1 MSDTITQSSSLKE
14 HRILVIVTVM
24 LVAILEVLDSTIV
37 NVSLPHMMG
46 ELGAN
51 VEQITW
57 VLTSYIVA
65 SAIVMPLTG
74 LLVTRL
80 GRKNLLLI
88 NIMGFMVS
96 SILCGL
102 ATSLPAIVTFRV
114 LQGAFGAA
122 LIPLSQ
128 VILNDTFEDSERTK
142 AMAIWGIGL
151 MAAPVLGPS
160 LGGYITEH
168 LNWRWVFFIN
178 IPGCLLSFFL
188 ASFIIPKSEKR
199 FKRID
204 WVGLILMAAAIG
216 GFQLVLDQGNTKDW
230 FNSDFIFMA
239 TVVTAFA
246 MATFITRGRGKKDHI
261 INLALFRHRNFT
273 TSTVIFGLFCGALFG
288 SIGLQPIM
296 LERLMGY
303 SALDTGLIMAP
314 RGIACAVGMAM
325 VTPLMSKYSSKSVL
339 VTASLLCSLGT
350 YVMVFFSTEMNM
362 WSIIWPSII
371 QGFGMGLFFV
381 PLSTVALAGIPEK
394 DSAEA
399 AGLFGYGRMVGSSIG
414 ISVLS
419 TLVNRQTQVNWSE
432 LNSYITPYNA
442 TLNQWLSERDLSLL
456 DPTAM
461 GHIVKQ
467 IASQA
472 NMIAYNDGNLV
483 VACTFLVLIPFIF
496 LLHERPKVMP
506 HE

>member
-1 MSDTITQSSSLKE
+1 MPDRNDTTSDLKK
-14 HRILVIVTVM
+14 HRGLVIITVM

-74 LLVTRL
+74 LLVQRL

-88 NIMGFMVS
+88 NIMGFMVT

-102 ATSLPAIVTFRV
+102 STSLAAIVTFRV

-128 VILNDTFEDSERTK
+128 VILNDTFEDHERTK

-160 LGGYITEH
+160 IGGYITEH

-178 IPGCLLSFFL
+178 IPGCMLSFFL
-188 ASFIIPKSEKR
+188 AGLIIPQSEK
-199 FKRID
+199 FIKAID
-204 WVGLILMAAAIG
+204 WIGLLLMATAIG

-230 FNSDFIFMA
+230 FSSDFIFLA
-239 TVVTAFA
+239 TIIAAFA
-246 MATFITRGRGKKDHI
+246 MATFIVRGRNKENNV
-261 INLALFRHRNFT
+261 INLQLFRHRNFS
-273 TSTVIFGLFCGALFG
+273 TSTIMLGLFCGALFG

-296 LERLMGY
+296 LEQLMGY

-325 VTPLMSKYSSKSVL
+325 VTPLMARYSSRSVL
-339 VTASLLCSLGT
+339 ILASLLCALGT
-350 YVMVFFSTEMNM
+350 YITVFFSTQMSM

-381 PLSTVALAGIPEK
+381 PLSTMALAGIAEK

-414 ISVLS
+414 ISILS
-419 TLVNRQTQVNWSE
+419 TLINRQTQVNWSE
-432 LNSYITPYNA
+432 LNNHINPYNP
-442 TLNQWLSERDLSLL
+442 TLSQWLAERNLSLF

-496 LLHERPKVMP
+496 LLQERPKVMP
-506 HE
+506 HG